1 MGHNFFGFGSGVLA
15 MEDEHADGD
24 VGEIVVAL
32 CEADGMIVGGD
43 DLMDV
48 LLDVGYCLSVCW

>member
-1 MGHNFFGFGSGVLA
+1 